1 MRTPNPTGIKATTE
15 KNFLIY
21 FTNIQSKPN
30 RRKLL
35 PRRGLKSNS
44 HSDPKCVYLKTA
56 CEWLFL
62 SVSISQTLQEAA
74 NFSWLRATLGF
85 TQLTSAPLCVPLGSF
100 GSPDEDSVKAMAFA
114 ESQQDP
120 SCSARVHTSPKL
132 CGLRAGRLCSVSR
145 RRGGGS
151 RAPRHPSQWGARQV
165 LRRPFEHTAAV
176 AGAGGAHPPPRTAR
190 RPKGGAWNATP
201 QLSQPPLPADS
212 AVGPV
217 PPPREAPAIGTP
229 P

>member
-120 SCSARVHTSPKL
+120 SCSARAHTSPKL
-132 CGLRAGRLCSVSR
+132 CGRRAGRLCSASR
-145 RRGGGS
+145 DEAEAPGLPATPHSGAPGRSCGAPLSTPQPSRELEECVRP
-151 RAPRHPSQWGARQV
+151 RAPPRGHKKARGSPPRSFPSHPSQR
-165 LRRPFEHTAAV
+165 T
-176 AGAGGAHPPPRTAR
+176 PPRV
-190 RPKGGAWNATP
+190 PF
-201 QLSQPPLPADS
+201 PA
-212 AVGPV
+212 
-217 PPPREAPAIGTP
+217 REAPAIGTP